1 MTEREKPDLSTIE
14 PIGRVLDAD
23 DEPETD
29 AAVPHDGGAA
39 AAIPG
44 SPPAMGGQ
52 DAAFGRDRELEPKT
66 SPETDAELE
75 QLRRG

>member
-1 MTEREKPDLSTIE
+1 MTEHEKPDLSKIE
-14 PIGRVLDAD
+14 PIGRPLDAD
-23 DEPETD
+23 DGPKT
-29 AAVPHDGGAA
+29 AVSPVGGPA

-44 SPPAMGGQ
+44 SPSAMNAE
-52 DAAFGRDRELEPKT
+52 DAATAGNRDLEPKT